1 MPKYI
6 QAAIHKFQ
14 HSQPTRKEH
23 ATRCCE
29 QPNFGA
35 THKFSKAD
43 DTARKL
49 IPYLILIFQKTKGT
63 MLFYYKTIDLTI
75 MVTLDMIAASQ
86 TSTTNKMEKM
96 IHKLLDYV
104 SHILMLT
111 CDTIPAL
118 GY

>member
-1 MPKYI
+1 
-6 QAAIHKFQ
+6 
-14 HSQPTRKEH
+14 
-23 ATRCCE
+23 
-29 QPNFGA
+29 
-35 THKFSKAD
+35 
-43 DTARKL
+43 
-49 IPYLILIFQKTKGT
+49 

-96 IHKLLDYV
+96 IQKLLDYV